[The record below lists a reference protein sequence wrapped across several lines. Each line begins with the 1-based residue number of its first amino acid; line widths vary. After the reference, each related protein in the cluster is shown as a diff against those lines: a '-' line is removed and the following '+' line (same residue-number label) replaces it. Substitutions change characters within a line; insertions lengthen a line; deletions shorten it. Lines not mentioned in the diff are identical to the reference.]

1 MGWCDVCFDDRI
13 SVPINHVNPTV
24 ISKDYFDG
32 TPCERYVNCAN
43 PFCNKQIF
51 ASEENETKYVRGCS
65 PECRAHERNRYVQE
79 NGLSR
84 QEWAERLEAIGESLP
99 EFVGV

>member
-1 MGWCDVCFDDRI
+1 M
-13 SVPINHVNPTV
+13 
-24 ISKDYFDG
+24 
-32 TPCERYVNCAN
+32 
-43 PFCNKQIF
+43 
-51 ASEENETKYVRGCS
+51 KYVRGCS

-99 EFVGV
+99 QVANV

>member
-1 MGWCDVCFDDRI
+1 MYVFDDRI

-43 PFCNKQIF
+43 PFCNKTNLLQKK
-51 ASEENETKYVRGCS
+51 TKRSMFEGARLNVVHMNVIAMCKKMVYHVK
-65 PECRAHERNRYVQE
+65 
-79 NGLSR
+79 NG
-84 QEWAERLEAIGESLP
+84 QN
-99 EFVGV
+99 V